1 MSAALSAVERI
12 AATRVAAVRA
22 RLAEAVRAEMPGAT
36 IEENGDAVTV
46 SGRGV
51 RDALRW
57 PAGLIR

>member
-1 MSAALSAVERI
+1 MSAAERI
-12 AATRVAAVRA
+12 AAARVAAMRA

-36 IEENGDAVTV
+36 VEVGEDGVTV

>member
-1 MSAALSAVERI
+1 MSAVERI
-12 AATRVAAVRA
+12 AAARVAAVRD
-22 RLAEAVRAEMPGAT
+22 RLAEAVRAELPGAT
-36 IEENGDAVTV
+36 VEESDGAVTV